1 MSRRIEEALAACL
14 RAREEGPASL
24 EHCLNQF
31 PEQRAEL
38 DALLRTADSLRTL
51 RQIRAPERLR
61 HTPPLFAQ
69 PSPARL
75 APARHRL
82 LRLLPSPALLRRRA
96 VRVGLSAAAAFLLA
110 LGGLGYT
117 VSISVDSTPNQPL
130 YRVRL
135 AWEGARVALASNPAQ
150 RAIVHL
156 AIADRHF
163 EQVSALCQSGDEQ
176 ALAEVT
182 AVYLQHLEGAKQALR
197 QVEAENDAAAVSLA
211 HRLRSDIGG
220 NTFSLR
226 RSCSRVPEAQ
236 REALARALAG
246 TRNAMGLFLAV
257 ETLPRP
263 EREALEAQPTP
274 TPPRPTLVPTPIVI
288 EPSNVASM
296 PEGAGLKTE
305 HGVFPLP
312 DG

>member
-24 EHCLNQF
+24 EQCLSQF

-38 DALLRTADSLRTL
+38 EALLRTADSLRAL
-51 RQIRAPERLR
+51 QQIRAPERLR
-61 HTPPLFAQ
+61 HAPPIVVRPL
-69 PSPARL
+69 PAPP
-75 APARHRL
+75 APVRRRL
-82 LRLLPSPALLRRRA
+82 LRLLPSPALLQRRA
-96 VRVGLSAAAAFLLA
+96 VRLGLSAAAALLLA

-117 VSISVDSTPNQPL
+117 VSISVDSTPDQPL
-130 YRVRL
+130 YQVRL

-156 AIADRHF
+156 AIADSHF
-163 EQVSALCQSGDEQ
+163 EQVPALCQSGDEQ

-197 QVEAENDAAAVSLA
+197 QVEQENDDAAVSLA
-211 HRLRSDIGG
+211 HRLRSNIGG

-226 RSCSRVPEAQ
+226 QNCTRVPEAQ

-246 TRNAMGLFLAV
+246 TRNAMGVFLAV

-274 TPPRPTLVPTPIVI
+274 QPPKPTAMPTPIVI
-288 EPSNVASM
+288 EPSNLASM

-312 DG
+312 DS